1 MRHNAYLYQGFKQ
14 FTANVKTA
22 SHCFFIFGHSLATND
37 DHILNRIARGKF
49 RKLCVG
55 IYGEP
60 ASAHNQRIMNHAN
73 ELAVQRNEKS
83 PLDVVFYDAATVHV
97 WGLGLEAE

>member
-1 MRHNAYLYQGFKQ
+1 MYQGFKQ

-49 RKLCVG
+49 L
-55 IYGEP
+55 
-60 ASAHNQRIMNHAN
+60 ASMVNQHPRIT
-73 ELAVQRNEKS
+73 S
-83 PLDVVFYDAATVHV
+83 
-97 WGLGLEAE
+97 GS

>member
-49 RKLCVG
+49 L
-55 IYGEP
+55 
-60 ASAHNQRIMNHAN
+60 ASMVNQHPRIT
-73 ELAVQRNEKS
+73 S
-83 PLDVVFYDAATVHV
+83 
-97 WGLGLEAE
+97 GS

>member
-1 MRHNAYLYQGFKQ
+1 
-14 FTANVKTA
+14 
-22 SHCFFIFGHSLATND
+22 
-37 DHILNRIARGKF
+37 
-49 RKLCVG
+49 
-55 IYGEP
+55 
-60 ASAHNQRIMNHAN
+60 MNHAN

>member
-1 MRHNAYLYQGFKQ
+1 MYQGFKQ

-49 RKLCVG
+49 SQALCW
-55 IYGEP
+55 
-60 ASAHNQRIMNHAN
+60 H
-73 ELAVQRNEKS
+73 L
-83 PLDVVFYDAATVHV
+83 
-97 WGLGLEAE
+97 W

>member
-1 MRHNAYLYQGFKQ
+1 MYQGFKQ

-49 RKLCVG
+49 L
-55 IYGEP
+55 YGEP
-60 ASAHNQRIMNHAN
+60 ASADNQRIMNHAN
-73 ELAVQRNEKS
+73 ELAVQRNEKP